1 MKKTIFQLATAAI
14 ILGYIPA
21 ASAIFNSCS
30 DASGEP
36 KPDWVSKPDYSIPNQ
51 YVGVGT
57 AENSGRTREE
67 QARYAE
73 DMAKSQLVQR
83 IEVTI
88 RSDVSQTT
96 RLNSQGVLQ
105 DVQNTLQATAEQVLR
120 GLKVRDRWI
129 DTDCTYYTLV
139 MVSEQSVEQTRREKL
154 MKQRMER
161 FKLTLADGSDRSRN
175 RDIKLRR
182 QYLDEAKALLSE
194 IDFRQLPEEL
204 NKDIYAQ
211 RLSEAVAALGKEE
224 SQVKDRVA
232 LVAINADG
240 KIRSDVMGKLLDFLR
255 NGIPGADRLLDEC
268 KHKDDCISRARERGF
283 TKLAL
288 LKASNRIETSQMGAL
303 KGMLIVQ
310 RTLYDIESQRVLK
323 DDTVTAQVIGWSN
336 EELDWHAAAD
346 KAMQALK

>member
-1 MKKTIFQLATAAI
+1 MPVAAAFF
-14 ILGYIPA
+14 GTCA
-21 ASAIFNSCS
+21 

-36 KPDWVSKPDYSIPNQ
+36 KPDWVSKPDYSIPHQ
-51 YVGVGT
+51 YVGVGA

-96 RLNSQGVLQ
+96 RLNSQGIQQ

-129 DTDCTYYTLV
+129 DKDCTYYTLV
-139 MVSEQSVEQTRREKL
+139 MVSEQSVVQARREKL

-161 FKLTLADGSDRSRN
+161 FRQTLADGADRSRN
-175 RDIKLRR
+175 RDIRLRR
-182 QYLDEAKALLSE
+182 QYLEEAQGLLGE
-194 IDFRQLPEEL
+194 IDFRVLPEEL
-204 NKDIYAQ
+204 GKETYAR
-211 RLSEAVAALGKEE
+211 RLNEAVAALGKEE

-232 LVAINADG
+232 LVAINANG
-240 KIRSDVMGKLLDFLR
+240 KLHGDVMGKMLDSLR
-255 NGIPGADRLLDEC
+255 SGMPGADRLLDEC
-268 KHKDDCISRARERGF
+268 GNKDDCISRARERGF
-283 TKLAL
+283 TRLAL
-288 LKASNRIETSQMGAL
+288 LKASNRVETSQMGAL
-303 KGMLIVQ
+303 KGMLMVQ
-310 RTLYDIESQRVLK
+310 RIVYDIESQRVLK